1 MVNWKYYLPTEPRD
15 LRLDFL
21 RGYFVF
27 VMTID
32 HLGIF
37 PAWTSLLTGANRLW
51 ISAAIGFVII
61 SGLVMGT
68 LYRSRVAEQGWHWSA
83 AQIGR
88 RALQLY
94 LLGAI
99 GRLILATGDYVL
111 RLFWE
116 RPSPLPENYWRLV
129 EGALLSTG
137 YWFAYVDMLTLYAF
151 LLPMGLGVIYFIRQG
166 KWKWVTLV
174 SFLLWY
180 AGRTDPET
188 LSFLRIGFNVFLW
201 QFPFILSVIIGFYRQ
216 EIGSWWGKRPF
227 PKLTSTLLVS
237 SAFTLL
243 IINYLIVFHGLWPGI
258 DWKQVNE
265 LIFDKFSVD
274 PGRILVA
281 FWVFAGAYKLIT
293 QFWIVWQKLLGW
305 LLLPLGQNALI
316 AYLVQ
321 GFLSYFIS
329 RLPGFPFPDH
339 DPIIM
344 GFLHLGAV
352 LFVWQVTR
360 LIARFLGNPRLTWL
374 FIPSLSPEVTSKTN
388 V

>member
-1 MVNWKYYLPTEPRD
+1 LVNWKYFSTTEPRD

-27 VMTID
+27 VMTVD
-32 HLGIF
+32 HLAMF

-51 ISAAIGFVII
+51 ISAAIGFIII
-61 SGLVMGT
+61 SGLVLGS
-68 LYRSRVAEQGWHWSA
+68 LYRCRVKEKGWNWSVM
-83 AQIGR
+83 QIGR
-88 RALQLY
+88 RAIMLY
-94 LLGAI
+94 LLSAI
-99 GRLILATGDYVL
+99 SRLILATGDYVL

-129 EGALLSTG
+129 EGALLSTR

-151 LLPMGLGVIYFIRQG
+151 LLPMGLGAIYLIRQG
-166 KWKWVTLV
+166 KWKWVTLG
-174 SFLLWY
+174 SFLLWV
-180 AGRTDPET
+180 AGRTDPAAF
-188 LSFLRIGFNVFLW
+188 SFLRIGFNVFLW
-201 QFPFILSVIIGFYRQ
+201 QFPFTLSVIIGYYRQ
-216 EIGSWWGKRPF
+216 EIGRWWGKRPF
-227 PKLTSTLLVS
+227 PKPTSTLLVCS
-237 SAFTLL
+237 TFALL

-258 DWKQVNE
+258 DWKEVNS

-293 QFWIVWQKLLGW
+293 QFWTVWQKLLGW

-344 GFLHLGAV
+344 GFLHLGVV

-360 LIARFLGNPRLTWL
+360 SIAHFLDNPRLTWL
-374 FIPSLSPEVTSKTN
+374 ASPSNALKTSPETKG
-388 V
+388 